1 MREDYD
7 EVVAEYY
14 DEEAN
19 TFEQR
24 AEENH
29 VLMWLR
35 DEFREIT
42 LSFKPR
48 QMLEIGYGPGLDMTW
63 FADREET
70 EIVHGVDISPEF
82 HEIVKGKALKRNDSK
97 VIPHI
102 GSAEDI
108 VSVIGERGV
117 DTVFVYFGALNTSKD
132 LKKVAAGISQVLEP
146 GGVAILTFV
155 NRWYLFDILW
165 NALLLRPRKSLA
177 RLGEIWTGYSPTRSL
192 PSRCYS
198 AREIRR
204 SFQPYLDLAE
214 QRGYCILHP
223 AWYRKHWA
231 PKGSIRSRLL
241 RRIDYFLQWTPFW
254 NFGEYSLYVFEN
266 PNMDAK

>member
-14 DEEAN
+14 DEEAS

-63 FADREET
+63 FADRKET

-102 GSAEDI
+102 GSAEDV
-108 VSVIGERGV
+108 VSVIGEDSV

-132 LKKVAAGISQVLEP
+132 LKKVAAGISRVLEP

-177 RLGEIWTGYSPTRSL
+177 RLGKIWTGYSPTRNL
-192 PSRCYS
+192 PSTCFS

-214 QRGYCILHP
+214 QRGYCICHP

-231 PKGSIRSRLL
+231 PEGSIRSRLL